1 MTGNLTELVK
11 ERFILRRT
19 HFKECPTLIDIY
31 TYIGFKNS
39 YSKLLVDSIMLSIS
53 KRQDL

>member
-1 MTGNLTELVK
+1 MTGKLTELVK